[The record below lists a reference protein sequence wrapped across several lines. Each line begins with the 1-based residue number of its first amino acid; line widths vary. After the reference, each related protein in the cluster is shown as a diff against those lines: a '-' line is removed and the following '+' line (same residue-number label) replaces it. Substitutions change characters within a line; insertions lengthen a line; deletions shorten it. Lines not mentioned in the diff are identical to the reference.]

1 MISSI
6 YKNLSILVTYIG
18 FTIGVCIS
26 QPLDT
31 VTIYHKYYS
40 TTFSKSKHFP
50 VVVKYWLTKA
60 MFDCDKRFKRENKFK
75 PDPLI
80 PEFTN
85 LDKDYK
91 KSGYDRGH
99 QMDAYDCGCDS
110 IAMAESF
117 YYSNV
122 APQVPAL
129 NRGNWKR
136 LEDYTRKIVKD
147 YDSVLVWCGSVTFE
161 YRYIGRVAVPDYC
174 WKVLY
179 IKKLNKVVSY
189 SFRND
194 GPRLGGLRSYEVSLD
209 SIKHLSKISLF
220 GY

>member
-60 MFDCDKRFKRENKFK
+60 MLDCEHRYKRSNKFK
-75 PDPLI
+75 PDPSI
-80 PEFTN
+80 PEYTN
-85 LDKDYK
+85 LNKDYK

-122 APQVPAL
+122 APQVPTL
-129 NRGNWKR
+129 NRGNWKSNR
-136 LEDYTRKIVKD
+136 
-147 YDSVLVWCGSVTFE
+147 
-161 YRYIGRVAVPDYC
+161 
-174 WKVLY
+174 
-179 IKKLNKVVSY
+179 
-189 SFRND
+189 
-194 GPRLGGLRSYEVSLD
+194 PRLLLENNLHQEIRYRQSVF
-209 SIKHLSKISLF
+209 I
-220 GY
+220 